1 MEENKNTEEEK
12 SAAGNAQHPADQE
25 LAENIPA
32 AGPGGQEIISAD
44 ETSMPEAEAATA
56 EQQQIEQSEI
66 PMTIGT
72 TNNKQQTE
80 EMEVH
85 HHTHAAPGPDSHRGK
100 NWKTYFWE
108 FLMLFLAVFCGF
120 LAEYQLEH
128 KIEKD
133 RVKEY
138 AEFFLED
145 LKNDSVYVNQ
155 LLTNQQQMLLQAD
168 SLLSLLTSDQFLN
181 NNYQLVNHFNKLSVF
196 VDFNPAFPV
205 NFEQVKNS
213 GSLRYF
219 KNKKLVSSMST
230 LNREMEIVEE
240 VYKGYNG
247 FIEQYLTPFSI
258 NHLNTLQYDIFS
270 RKVLVSDPAIY
281 GWNKE
286 EALLLANKINRK
298 RTYDIFFINRFLK
311 GCGEKITALSIS
323 IKKEYQLK

>member
-1 MEENKNTEEEK
+1 MEENKTTEEEK
-12 SAAGNAQHPADQE
+12 SAVGNAQHPADQE
-25 LAENIPA
+25 LAENSP
-32 AGPGGQEIISAD
+32 QEIISAD

-56 EQQQIEQSEI
+56 EQQQ
-66 PMTIGT
+66 T
-72 TNNKQQTE
+72 TNHKQQTE
-80 EMEVH
+80 QEMEVH
-85 HHTHAAPGPDSHRGK
+85 HHTHPDSHRNHGKK
-100 NWKTYFWE
+100 NWKSYFWE

-138 AEFFLED
+138 AELFLED
-145 LKNDSVYVNQ
+145 LKNDSIYVNQ

-168 SLLSLLTSDQFLN
+168 SLLSLLSSDRFLH

-219 KNKKLVSSMST
+219 KNKKLVSSLST
-230 LNREMEIVEE
+230 LQREMEIVEE

-258 NHLNTLQYDIFS
+258 NHLNTLQYDIFT
-270 RKVLVSDPAIY
+270 RKVLVSDPDIY
-281 GWNKE
+281 GWNRE

-298 RTYDIFFINRFLK
+298 RTYDIFFINRFLN
-311 GCGEKITALSIS
+311 GCAEKITALSNS
-323 IKKEYQLK
+323 IKKEYHLK

>member
-1 MEENKNTEEEK
+1 MEENKNLP
-12 SAAGNAQHPADQE
+12 AAQANIPPEQP
-25 LAENIPA
+25 AENIP
-32 AGPGGQEIISAD
+32 EV
-44 ETSMPEAEAATA
+44 EH
-56 EQQQIEQSEI
+56 SEI
-66 PMTIGT
+66 MPSSDVT
-72 TNNKQQTE
+72 TTE
-80 EMEVH
+80 ENILPGAETNTSNEQHSTINSQFSTEQDMEVH
-85 HHTHAAPGPDSHRGK
+85 HHTHPHHGKK
-100 NWKTYFWE
+100 NWKSYFWE

-168 SLLSLLTSDQFLN
+168 SLLSLLTSDRFLN